1 MSLTY
6 QKPAYQKLERA
17 SQSYEEICLLGA
29 AAELDL
35 FTPLTQGAMTAAELA
50 TCREADLRA
59 ATMALDALAALG
71 FLEKSDEAP
80 PRYRVAGEYRELLDI
95 GHPKTFVPM
104 LRHRMNCIR
113 QWVDLARTLRS
124 GKPEVCGTSLL
135 GAEEDYRSF
144 VLAMNS
150 VGIGFAAKVVD
161 DLGEAGLLGF
171 KHLLDVGGASG
182 TYTLAMLERNPSA
195 QATIFDRPA
204 AIEEAKR
211 RFAGT
216 RFEARLRFAGG
227 DFDHDELPPGAD
239 FAWVSAIIHQF
250 GREASQALY
259 QKIHR
264 ALQPGGT
271 VAVRDFVM
279 DPTRTKPTGGALFAI
294 NMLTATPTGMC
305 YTFEEIKEDLELSG
319 FTGVRFAVPT
329 DDMGSIVIARK

>member
-1 MSLTY
+1 MSL
-6 QKPAYQKLERA
+6 AYQKLESA

-35 FTPLTQGAMTAAELA
+35 FTPLVRAAMTAADLA
-50 TCREADLRA
+50 AKRGTDLRA
-59 ATMALDALAALG
+59 TVMALDALAALG
-71 FLEKSDEAP
+71 FLEKSDGAAP
-80 PRYRVAGEYRELLDI
+80 LYRVVGEYRELLDI

-104 LRHRMNCIR
+104 LRHRMNCVR
-113 QWVDLARTLRS
+113 QWVEMARTLRS

-161 DLGEAGLLGF
+161 NLEKAGLLGF

-182 TYTLAMLERNPSA
+182 TYTLAMLERNPA
-195 QATIFDRPA
+195 ARATIFDRPA
-204 AIEEAKR
+204 AVEEAKK

-216 RFEARLRFAGG
+216 RFEAQVRFAGG
-227 DFDHDELPPGAD
+227 DFDCDELPAGAD

-250 GREASQALY
+250 GRETSQALY

-264 ALQPGGT
+264 ALAPGGL

-279 DPTRTKPTGGALFAI
+279 DATRTKPLGGALFAI

-319 FTGVRFAVPT
+319 FMDVRFAVPT
-329 DDMGSIVIARK
+329 DDMGSIVVAKK